1 MEVGQYPLSR
11 MADLMTSI
19 VVASTTYLCSNTH
32 GSTYIVMRSSIY
44 EAYHSQALSTCNQPH
59 SQALPTCNQP
69 HSQALPSLFFHTT
82 NNGKLYWGQGG
93 KVGNEASN

>member
-59 SQALPTCNQP
+59 SQALP
-69 HSQALPSLFFHTT
+69 SLFFHTT